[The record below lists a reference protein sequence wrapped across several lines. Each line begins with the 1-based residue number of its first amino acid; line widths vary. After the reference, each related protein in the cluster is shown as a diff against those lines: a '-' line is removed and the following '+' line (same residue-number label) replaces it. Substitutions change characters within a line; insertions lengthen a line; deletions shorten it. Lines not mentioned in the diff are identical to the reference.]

1 MNSPIQST
9 MPRSSGLGRKLTGRV
24 APVTNITASGTPAK
38 TAGYIPGVS
47 GPVEFG
53 TRYVAE
59 EATKTAFTI
68 PESVKTVGIA
78 AGTSAAT
85 ALAGAALAGVGSA
98 TFNAARKRF
107 VDKPEFER
115 SFNKS
120 LEINPS
126 LKSYPEDMLRAYFNL
141 VCQASPTVAKNPLLA
156 SQYLKH
162 LLSYQGSMNFNAF
175 SDLTKLEGQILKN
188 DNDSNLRTNVAEKAL
203 IETVLKNGL
212 KSGGRSSDTEKAL
225 IDAII
230 RNGLRGAGRPTTGGT
245 P

>member
-1 MNSPIQST
+1 MINPVQNT

-24 APVTNITASGTPAK
+24 APVTNITSKGTPAK
-38 TAGYIPGVS
+38 TAGYVPGVS
-47 GPVEFG
+47 GPIEFSS
-53 TRYVAE
+53 RNLAAE
-59 EATKTAFTI
+59 ETTKTAFTI
-68 PESVKTVGIA
+68 PESVKNVGIA

-85 ALAGAALAGVGSA
+85 ALAGAALAGIGTA

-115 SFNKS
+115 SFLKS

-188 DNDSNLRTNVAEKAL
+188 ESDSNVRTNIAEKAL
-203 IETVLKNGL
+203 IETVLKQRL
-212 KSGGRSSDTEKAL
+212 KDTGRSS
-225 IDAII
+225 
-230 RNGLRGAGRPTTGGT
+230 NGSSSNGSSSNGGT